1 MVYAIRY
8 HEISGDWMVFNVGDE
23 FELVGM
29 HVSEEDAVDQV
40 NDLEKRATK
49 FARYSKPALKQAA

>member
-49 FARYSKPALKQAA
+49 LARYSKPALKQAA